1 MQIHHGNGYLMVLMQ
16 LFILAILAKMNMEK
30 FSHKRYMIQVANMKL
45 TLVMETEIPS
55 IIRSI
60 HGRFSS

>member
-1 MQIHHGNGYLMVLMQ
+1 MQ